1 MKKWVLRITVLA
13 TLLAGT
19 SMAQD
24 ITGTW
29 QGKLA
34 VPQVPNGELRVVFKI
49 TKADGGGLKAML
61 YSIDQPGPG
70 IAASAVTLQG
80 SSVKITIPGIGAL
93 MKANWIPTRLP

>member
-1 MKKWVLRITVLA
+1 MTSWVLRITVLG
-13 TLLAGT
+13 LLTGGLV
-19 SMAQD
+19 AQD

-34 VPQVPNGELRVVFKI
+34 VPQAPNGELRVVFKI

-70 IAASAVTLQG
+70 VAASAVTIQG
-80 SSVKITIPGIGAL
+80 FQRKNHDSGDRWDI
-93 MKANWIPTRLP
+93 